1 MNDTLKVLVG
11 MLEAGKP
18 ELQVAAAQVLGELR
32 AKDPSA
38 VKALS
43 AAVRRSNVL
52 GRFSIDALAKIGSQ
66 DALQTIVVEFLE
78 NEALS
83 EHAGHLLA
91 EAGPAAHRVLEGA
104 YNSATGE
111 QRVRLLTILAKSL
124 GSDSIGVFVHALLTP
139 ELTEAAGRLLLLS
152 AEQFTP
158 ALQKLLRDGL
168 GKHLEGPLPEVCL
181 AQVVRVLA
189 RVDKAASRATFL
201 RFTAPATPA
210 LVRSAAFRALC
221 GTKLTAAQVEG
232 MMQVLEDQA
241 QKDVHEA
248 VREVLAMLPEL
259 PESLVP
265 VLKRLLASR
274 NPDQRLFALR
284 MLRTAGGSEMAK
296 HAIKLLDH
304 ADERFRKAA
313 AEALSS
319 NRHAIELLVRVLQTS
334 RDANVSQAA
343 AEILTKLGA
352 QLAPKAQ
359 RTLAEKAVK
368 MVSAHS
374 RGGDLLFDAIV
385 TTGGAK
391 LAPML
396 TEKAVRLR
404 RARRFAEA
412 LHILAKLVAT
422 PYGDDETRY
431 QLAVTR
437 LMVDMNHPGAEDGAP
452 GNPTMGFFMSLVR
465 SGFPLVDRLRDESA
479 MTPEAML
486 RVGTHF
492 ADAVGPE
499 RRFGTELLRH
509 LATRTKGRA
518 GEEARYALRSVG
530 G

>member
-38 VKALS
+38 VRALS

-52 GRFSIDALAKIGSQ
+52 GRFAIDALAKIGAQ
-66 DALQTIVVEFLE
+66 DAWQTIVVEFLE
-78 NEALS
+78 NEVLA

-91 EAGPAAHRVLEGA
+91 EAGSAAHGVLEAA
-104 YNSATGE
+104 YGSATCE

-124 GSDSIGVFVHALLTP
+124 GKDSIAVFVHALLTP
-139 ELTEAAGRLLLLS
+139 ELTETAGRLLLG
-152 AEQFTP
+152 AAGQFQPT
-158 ALQKLLRDGL
+158 LQKLLRDGL
-168 GKHLEGPLPEVCL
+168 GKHLEGPLPEACL
-181 AQVVRVLA
+181 TQVINVLA
-189 RVDKAASRATFL
+189 RVDSAASRATFV
-201 RFTAPATPA
+201 RFTAPTAPGS
-210 LVRSAAFRALC
+210 VRSAAFRALC
-221 GTKLTAAQVEG
+221 GSKLAATQVTG
-232 MMQVLEDQA
+232 MMELLEDLA

-248 VREVLAMLPEL
+248 VREVLASLPEL

-274 NPDQRLFALR
+274 NPEQRLFALR
-284 MLRTAGGSEMAK
+284 MLRTAGGTEMAK

-304 ADERFRKAA
+304 AEERFRKAA
-313 AEALSS
+313 AESLVH
-319 NRHAIELLVRVLQTS
+319 NKLAIELLVRLLQTS
-334 RDANVSQAA
+334 RDAALSQTA
-343 AEILTKLGA
+343 AEILARLGG
-352 QLAPKAQ
+352 QISPKAL
-359 RTLAEKAVK
+359 RALAEKAVK
-368 MVSAHS
+368 MLAAHS
-374 RGGDLLFDAIV
+374 RGGDLLFDAV
-385 TTGGAK
+385 VATGGAK

-422 PYGDDETRY
+422 PHGNDETRY

-437 LMVDMNHPGAEDGAP
+437 LLVDMSHPGADESAP
-452 GNPTMGFFMSLVR
+452 GNPTMGFFMTLVR
-465 SGFPLVDRLRDESA
+465 SGFPLVERLRAESA

-492 ADAVGPE
+492 ADAVGTE